1 MANNNFSSSPN
12 FSLVNPYRNGT
23 NSLNKKYFKQ
33 QHSVVSMGCKSVMD
47 YALIAT
53 NTRKVTN
60 AAILSSRCM
69 ELDKVGE
76 TKEGW
81 ADDHK
86 IGDWAD
92 DCDDTFYYEWCSWL
106 VEMLQPIVASAET
119 PTYISVPAKTVLFF
133 VKLCVGKHK
142 KETKKIFLDQLVGLE
157 APRAEMKEILQ
168 RLQDSCESH
177 VLTPTGVLL
186 WGSSGT
192 GKTTLSHALAREAE
206 ASFLP
211 IAGEDLLRDEK
222 GVGKLN
228 IIFSE
233 ARDSARSIIFIDGL
247 EAVKAVKKLIGQ
259 MDKCVSDGAVV
270 LVVAT
275 AEKLH
280 LMDEKLMDYMSTM
293 IELKKPNLQTRQ
305 DMANVIIQKQE
316 TEVPEGEKETVM
328 KYIASEMDGC
338 WCPHDLEDK
347 RIKKEAWSDRWKDIM
362 EDLITPPCN
371 NNIMSIVKKLVLAA
385 CVYYIWNER
394 NRRLFRDEKKSY
406 KEVLKEIIN
415 NIRFKMAC
423 FSVKGSSMVN
433 GVYNQWQVP
442 MNIKKSNETVIG
454 KWIEK

>member
-1 MANNNFSSSPN
+1 MSTFSPST
-12 FSLVNPYRNGT
+12 SLLTEKVQ
-23 NSLNKKYFKQ
+23 KKEE
-33 QHSVVSMGCKSVMD
+33 
-47 YALIAT
+47 
-53 NTRKVTN
+53 TN
-60 AAILSSRCM
+60 AA
-69 ELDKVGE
+69 ENNYK
-76 TKEGW
+76 GW

-106 VEMLQPIVASAET
+106 VEKLQPIVASAET

-142 KETKKIFLDQLVGLE
+142 KETKQIFLDQLVGLE

-192 GKTTLSHALAREAE
+192 GKTTLAHALAREAE

-211 IAGEDLLRDEK
+211 VAGEDLLRDEK

-228 IIFSE
+228 SIFSE

-247 EAVKAVKKLIGQ
+247 EAVKAVKKLIEH
-259 MDKCVSDGAVV
+259 MDRCVSDGAVV

-280 LMDEKLMDYMSTM
+280 LVDEKLMDYMSTM

-316 TEVPEGEKETVM
+316 TEVPEGEKETVV
-328 KYIASEMDGC
+328 KYIASEMDGFV
-338 WCPHDLEDK
+338 
-347 RIKKEAWSDRWKDIM
+347 WKDISLVCFESKM
-362 EDLITPPCN
+362 RAMRRGAGVPMTLEDVREYIKVFKRNRSLREEKAREAKEEDNKSKRAKALEVVWEDLDD
-371 NNIMSIVKKLVLAA
+371 MV
-385 CVYYIWNER
+385 
-394 NRRLFRDEKKSY
+394 
-406 KEVLKEIIN
+406 
-415 NIRFKMAC
+415 FKTA
-423 FSVKGSSMVN
+423 K
-433 GVYNQWQVP
+433 NQ
-442 MNIKKSNETVIG
+442 N
-454 KWIEK
+454 